1 MKRFLISASV
11 FSLLLFA
18 SSASAKHRVLLHGKS
33 GLQIIEKDGST
44 SWQMAFGGIH
54 DIHVLDNGN
63 VMVQRNMSEVVE
75 IDHNSKKIVWSYNSR
90 TQNGNEGKRLEV
102 HAFQPLKNGNVM
114 IAESGVGRIIEVSR
128 DGEIVKEIKLV
139 VDNPHPH
146 RDTRLAR
153 QLENGNYLVC
163 HEGDGKIREYDS
175 KSGNVIW
182 EYEVPL
188 FQDRAGGHGPEAYG
202 NQAFSA
208 LRLKNGNTLIGC
220 GNGHAVLEVTP
231 EKKIV
236 WQIRQKDLEGIV
248 LAWVTTLEVLPNG
261 NYVIGNCH
269 AGPGQPLLV
278 ELNPKS
284 KKVVWTF
291 DRFDDFGNN
300 VSNSLLLDV
309 AGKSIR

>member
-1 MKRFLISASV
+1 MKRFYIAAAILC
-11 FSLLLFA
+11 LFLT
-18 SSASAKHRVLLHGKS
+18 STVLAKHRVLLHGKS
-33 GLQIIEKDGST
+33 GLQIVEKDGT
-44 SWQMAFGGIH
+44 SSGELWVGGIH
-54 DIHVLDNGN
+54 DIHVLENGN
-63 VMVQRNMSEVVE
+63 VMVQRNMGEVVE
-75 IDHNSKKIVWSYNSR
+75 IDRESKEVVWSYNSR

-102 HAFQPLKNGNVM
+102 HAFQPLPNGNVM
-114 IAESGVGRIIEVSR
+114 IAESGVGRIIEVNR
-128 DGEIVKEIKLV
+128 DGKIVKETKLV

-175 KSGNVIW
+175 KSGKVIW

-188 FQDRAGGHGPEAYG
+188 FQERAGGHGPDAYG

-220 GNGHAVLEVTP
+220 GNGHAVLEVTA
-231 EKKIV
+231 EKKVV

-248 LAWVTTLEVLPNG
+248 FAWITTLEVLPNG

-278 ELNPKS
+278 ELNPKN

-291 DRFDDFGNN
+291 DRFEDFGNN
-300 VSNSLLLDV
+300 VSNSLLLDA
-309 AGKSIR
+309 AGKSNR